1 MHFSLFTATGAYNL
15 GDELILLQEYEY
27 LHNRYPEATFTIFT
41 YDRKGSLLPA
51 DPSIKYVC
59 YFPDHIRTRPIQ
71 NILAFF
77 ETLFAIYASDRIIIG
92 GGGLIYDNEEGQSF
106 DMLVLQWWIRVWI
119 VKFFR
124 KPIIYWSLGIH
135 IKREN
140 EAKILPLFE

>member
-1 MHFSLFTATGAYNL
+1 MHFSIFTATGAYNL

-51 DPSIKYVC
+51 DSSIKYVC

-77 ETLFAIYASDRIIIG
+77 ETLFAIYASDRVIIG

-106 DMLVLQWWIRVWI
+106 DLLLLQWHLRVWI
-119 VKFFR
+119 AKLWR
-124 KPIIYWSLGIH
+124 KPIVYWSLGIH
-135 IKREN
+135 IKRGN